1 MERAASAERCY
12 ATIQGGL
19 CSLDIRFCTD
29 SSSDGPDMDTAMDSD
44 EEKSADDEKKPN
56 TPARPAKRQK
66 TIGGRVIKRIS
77 PRQGNGKKTD
87 YKNLDDPFVTMDSAK
102 DEDGNN
108 VFGESSG
115 TESEDTY
122 ATDGSFKDP
131 EEVAVKMEEAV

>member
-1 MERAASAERCY
+1 
-12 ATIQGGL
+12 
-19 CSLDIRFCTD
+19 
-29 SSSDGPDMDTAMDSD
+29 MDTVMDSD

-56 TPARPAKRQK
+56 TPARSAKRQK
-66 TIGGRVIKRIS
+66 TIGGRVTKRIS

-87 YKNLDDPFVTMDSAK
+87 YKNLDDPFVTMNSAK

-108 VFGESSG
+108 VFGEPSG

-131 EEVAVKMEEAV
+131 GEVAVKMEEAV